1 MKKKKRKLKKKVYF
15 ILYLILIIIGIFL
28 FYLINLGPVSNESKT
43 VEFEVKEGDTL
54 SNLSVRL
61 KKEGIIR
68 SELAYKIYIKFHKFN
83 ELKKG
88 VYILDL
94 NNSTSEIINILTNKP
109 NSLGVKI
116 TFKEGKNFRNIA
128 KTISENTNITEE
140 EVYNKLKDIK
150 YVNSLIDSYWFLTDD
165 INNKDIYYSLEG
177 YLYPETYFFEPN
189 DKIEDIFKK
198 MLDQTD
204 KIFSKYKSD
213 FNKSDLSINEVVTLA
228 SMIEQEG
235 KSNSD
240 RKGISGVF
248 YNRLDRNMSLG
259 SDVTTY
265 YAFKVDMGT
274 RSLTS
279 KEYNTSNSY
288 NTRGPNMAGKLPVG
302 AISNF
307 SESSL
312 EAALNPTSHNY
323 LYFVSDKYGKT
334 YFAKTDKDNLKKKK
348 ELIKQGICVE

>member
-43 VEFEVKEGDTL
+43 VTFEVKDGDTL

-109 NSLGVKI
+109 NSQGVKI

-150 YVNSLIDSYWFLTDD
+150 YINSLIDSYWFLTDD

-189 DKIEDIFKK
+189 VMIEDIFKK

-213 FNKSDLSINEVVTLA
+213 FNKSDLSINEVITLA

-248 YNRLDRNMSLG
+248 YNRLDKKMSLG

-279 KEYNTSNSY
+279 KEYNTSNPY

-312 EAALNPTSHNY
+312 DAALNPISHNY

-334 YFAKTDKDNLKKKK
+334 YFAMTDSENLKKKK
-348 ELIKQGICVE
+348 ELIKQGIWVE

>member
-1 MKKKKRKLKKKVYF
+1 MKKKKRKIKKKIYF
-15 ILYLILIIIGIFL
+15 ILYLILIIIGLFL
-28 FYLINLGPVSNESKT
+28 FYLISLGPVSNESKE
-43 VEFEVKEGDTL
+43 VSFEVKDGDTL
-54 SNLSVRL
+54 SNLSKRL
-61 KKEGIIR
+61 KEEGIIR
-68 SELAYKIYIKFHKFN
+68 SELSYKIYIKFHNFG

-88 VYILDL
+88 VYVVNL
-94 NNSTSEIINILTNKP
+94 NTSTGEIVKILTKKP
-109 NSLGVKI
+109 NSLGIKI
-116 TFKEGKNFRNIA
+116 TFKEGKNFRNVA

-140 EVYNKLKDIK
+140 EVYNKLKDRK
-150 YVNSLIDSYWFLTDD
+150 YINSLIDSYWFLTDD
-165 INNKDIYYSLEG
+165 IINKDIYYNLEG
-177 YLYPETYFFEPN
+177 YLYPETYFFESN
-189 DKIEDIFKK
+189 VKIEDIFKK

-204 KIFSKYKSD
+204 KVFSKYKNN
-213 FNKSDLSINEVVTLA
+213 FKKSELSINEIVTLA

-248 YNRLDRNMSLG
+248 YNRLDRKMSLG

-279 KEYNTSNSY
+279 KEYNTSNPY

-312 EAALNPTSHNY
+312 DAALNPTSHKY

-334 YFAKTDKDNLKKKK
+334 YFAKSDSENLKKKK
-348 ELIKQGICVE
+348 ELIKQGIWVE